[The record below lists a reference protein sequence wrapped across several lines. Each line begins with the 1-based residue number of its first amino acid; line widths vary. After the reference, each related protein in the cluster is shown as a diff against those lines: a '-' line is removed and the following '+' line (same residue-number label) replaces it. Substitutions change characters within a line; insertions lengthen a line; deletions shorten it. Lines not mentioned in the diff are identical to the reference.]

1 MPFFDNQLNF
11 VFSKDIPGALTKL
24 GVTEYSLGDWRLFTD
39 SSKRNLKYVL
49 LPITNVYGSIL
60 IGHSTTL
67 KEKYDAIK
75 SVLQHIKCNDH
86 QWVISIS
93 GDVRDEQGERF
104 DQDIKTME
112 EDTKE
117 DGT

>member
-1 MPFFDNQLNF
+1 MPFFNDQLNF
-11 VFSKDIPGALTKL
+11 VFSKYIPSALTKL
-24 GVTEYSLGDWRLFTD
+24 GVTEYSPADWRLFTD
-39 SSKRNLKYVL
+39 NSKRNLKYVL
-49 LPITNVYGSIL
+49 LYITNFYGSIL

-67 KEKYDAIK
+67 KEKYDAIRI
-75 SVLQHIKCNDH
+75 VLQHIKCNDH

-93 GDVRDEQGERF
+93 CDVRDKQGERF